1 MGRAGWAASVTAI
14 SPAGLWRKPL
24 GDRRVN
30 PRLWAKRLRPFVSL
44 ALRTRRT
51 RESMLATFAAQPDR
65 IPAKEG
71 RELVLGWIDASGYDG
86 ANRAMRTHVF
96 DPAGYPDLPV
106 TLAWGERDRLL
117 GAAAARAPAGRRA
130 LPRPARRRPH
140 ADVGRPGADRRDPA
154 RGQLGLGRGLTVLGE
169 FRDASNR
176 RETRVIIERTEN
188 PQWLSNA
195 YLVADE
201 AGGKGVLIDG
211 NDDLGPLLE
220 RAERDGI
227 EITHIL
233 DHPPPR
239 RPRRRPGR
247 GAASSSAACRW
258 SPTPRRRRKSRTEV
272 AQTIA
277 DGEKL
282 STGGLEIEAIYTPGH
297 AAGHVAFLV
306 NGSDVF
312 TADVLFK
319 GTVGGTMAPGAS
331 GFDDLESSVM
341 RLMEL
346 PPETVV
352 HPGHREPTTIGEERE
367 ANPFV
372 QIWRGE
378 EETGDEQVT
387 VWGRPATLK
396 LWAPDYDGGNKAW
409 IVFGDDGTE
418 AIVGGSQVERG

>member
-1 MGRAGWAASVTAI
+1 M
-14 SPAGLWRKPL
+14 
-24 GDRRVN
+24 
-30 PRLWAKRLRPFVSL
+30 
-44 ALRTRRT
+44 
-51 RESMLATFAAQPDR
+51 
-65 IPAKEG
+65 
-71 RELVLGWIDASGYDG
+71 
-86 ANRAMRTHVF
+86 
-96 DPAGYPDLPV
+96 
-106 TLAWGERDRLL
+106 
-117 GAAAARAPAGRRA
+117 
-130 LPRPARRRPH
+130 
-140 ADVGRPGADRRDPA
+140 
-154 RGQLGLGRGLTVLGE
+154 
-169 FRDASNR
+169 
-176 RETRVIIERTEN
+176 IIERTEN

-201 AGGKGVLIDG
+201 AGGTGVLIDG
-211 NDDLGPLLE
+211 NDDLGPLIE

-233 DHPPPR
+233 ITHPHGDHIA
-239 RPRRRPGR
+239 GL
-247 GAASSSAACRW
+247 SAAQQQLGGV
-258 SPTPRRRRKSRTEV
+258 PMVAHAEAAAEIEDEI

-297 AAGHVAFLV
+297 ATGHVAFLV
-306 NGSDVF
+306 NGTDVF

-331 GFDDLESSVM
+331 GFDDLQSSVM
-341 RLMEL
+341 RLLEL
-346 PPETVV
+346 PPETAV
-352 HPGHREPTTIGEERE
+352 HPGHREPTTIGEEYD

-378 EETGDEQVT
+378 AETGSEDVT

>member
-1 MGRAGWAASVTAI
+1 MIV
-14 SPAGLWRKPL
+14 
-24 GDRRVN
+24 
-30 PRLWAKRLRPFVSL
+30 
-44 ALRTRRT
+44 
-51 RESMLATFAAQPDR
+51 
-65 IPAKEG
+65 
-71 RELVLGWIDASGYDG
+71 
-86 ANRAMRTHVF
+86 
-96 DPAGYPDLPV
+96 
-106 TLAWGERDRLL
+106 
-117 GAAAARAPAGRRA
+117 
-130 LPRPARRRPH
+130 
-140 ADVGRPGADRRDPA
+140 
-154 RGQLGLGRGLTVLGE
+154 
-169 FRDASNR
+169 
-176 RETRVIIERTEN
+176 ERTEN

-201 AGGKGVLIDG
+201 AGGSGVLIDG

-233 DHPPPR
+233 VTHPHGDHIAGLAEAQQRLGGVPMVAHAD
-239 RPRRRPGR
+239 
-247 GAASSSAACRW
+247 AAAEIEA
-258 SPTPRRRRKSRTEV
+258 EV
-272 AQTIA
+272 AQTVA

-282 STGGLEIEAIYTPGH
+282 SSGGLEIEAILTPGH
-297 AAGHVAFLV
+297 AAGHLAFLV

-331 GFDDLESSVM
+331 GFDDLRSSVM

-352 HPGHREPTTIGEERE
+352 HPGHREPTTIGDEWD

-378 EETGDEQVT
+378 NEIGGEQVT
-387 VWGRPATLK
+387 VWGRPATMK